1 MEINKPVGRREIK
14 KAATR
19 ERIIEVARQLI
30 AQQGFL
36 ETTIL
41 QITDKADV
49 SERTFFRYFESKDD
63 LLLLDLISYFD
74 LVEAE
79 VTRRPRSEEPLRAL
93 LEAIVSG
100 IRQRMDAVLE
110 VPIFRPYRSEVD
122 LTGQLVRNYLN
133 FELRVAQALTDRLV
147 DEGVDAET
155 ARFRADVAAKL
166 GVSTLRAAVR
176 EVFQE
181 LPERLHPETDELIAR
196 IERAFAI
203 AVEEFH
209 LFIQAEV
216 VQGGE

>member
-41 QITDKADV
+41 QITDMADV

-63 LLLLDLISYFD
+63 LLLLDLVSYFD
-74 LVEAE
+74 LVEVE
-79 VTRRPRSEEPLRAL
+79 VLRRPRSEEPLRAL

-110 VPIFRPYRSEVD
+110 VPIFRPHRSGVD
-122 LTGQLVRNYLN
+122 LTGQLARNYLN
-133 FELRVAQALTDRLV
+133 FELRVAQALADRLV
-147 DEGVDAET
+147 DEGVDVEA

-166 GVSTLRAAVR
+166 GVSTLRAAIG

-181 LPERLHPETDELIAR
+181 LPERLHPETDQLIER
-196 IERAFAI
+196 IERAFVVAS
-203 AVEEFH
+203 EEFQ
-209 LFIQAEV
+209 LYGQAGV
-216 VQGGE
+216 LQHGE